1 MKVGLRCGLGL
12 AGLVISVG
20 TLSFAQASGEAIY
33 KQRCFSCHGV
43 GGLANSG
50 VGKIMKV
57 KPVTDSDVRKMSEA
71 EMIDVV
77 RKGGGR
83 MESYKDSLTES
94 QIRATV
100 EYFRSFMK

>member
-1 MKVGLRCGLGL
+1 
-12 AGLVISVG
+12 
-20 TLSFAQASGEAIY
+20 
-33 KQRCFSCHGV
+33 
-43 GGLANSG
+43 
-50 VGKIMKV
+50 MKV